1 MTGLRTINPERAI
14 NAVRATAEGMT
25 ARAVEPRGFECR
37 RRWETIVLA
46 LVTVPRRET
55 PLAYWASTDGDDAK
69 AVAIPKSVVR
79 VVDTAAGGLF
89 LLATMKAW
97 VAIDRHLAQA
107 NVPGLIRSRQL
118 TDDERAGWKR
128 LQRQITVVR
137 RELAD
142 AAKPLHRRRKLG
154 MDTFVVRS
162 RNDVA

>member
-1 MTGLRTINPERAI
+1 MSARAFNTERAL
-14 NAVRATAEGMT
+14 NAVRSTADEII
-25 ARAVEPRGFECR
+25 ARAIDPHGFECR

-55 PLAYWASTDGDDAK
+55 SLAYWVSADGDDDK
-69 AVAIPKSVVR
+69 AVAIPKSVIR
-79 VVDTAAGGLF
+79 IVDTAAGGLF

-107 NVPGLIRSRQL
+107 NVPGLIRSRPF
-118 TDDERAGWKR
+118 TEDERAGWKR

-137 RELAD
+137 RELAE
-142 AAKPLHRRRKLG
+142 AAKPRHRRRPLHTET
-154 MDTFVVRS
+154 MIMRN